1 MKRKLVLL
9 VCLAAT
15 VAGLSG
21 QSRGRGSSPAA
32 MPKPLDVYVLDPE
45 GGKATIFVA
54 PSGETL
60 LIDTGNGGTRDL
72 GRIVDAL
79 STLGIMKLDY
89 LLTTHYH
96 TDHMGSLLELA
107 RRVPIAHF
115 IDHGPTVEPSDDA
128 TEFQNA
134 YAELKSKAKYTV
146 PKPGDRIPVAGLD
159 WRIVT
164 SAGAVLKTP
173 LAGGGKPNPACKDY
187 VPHDPN
193 YNGGLENGQSVGSV
207 ITYGQFRAI
216 DLGDLLWNNEG
227 EMMCP
232 NNPIGTVDVYFVSHH
247 GMDYSGPAALVHGLH
262 PRVAIMQNGPRKGGA
277 PSAIQI
283 IRSSPGLEDLWQLHW
298 SYDGG
303 TEYNSAGMFI
313 ANTED
318 NSAVAAVLSSVP
330 QRGSAPLPGNRNANH
345 APAYWIK
352 VSALP
357 DGTFTVTNSRNN
369 FAKTYMKR

>member
-9 VCLAAT
+9 FCLAAT

-21 QSRGRGSSPAA
+21 QSRGLGST
-32 MPKPLDVYVLDPE
+32 PKPLDVYVLDPE

-72 GRIVDAL
+72 GRIIDAL
-79 STLGIMKLDY
+79 STLGITKLDY

-96 TDHMGSLLELA
+96 GDHMGALLELA

-128 TEFQNA
+128 TKFQNA

-164 SAGAVLKTP
+164 SAGEVLKTP

-277 PSAIQI
+277 SSAIQI

-313 ANTED
+313 ANVED
-318 NSAVAAVLSSVP
+318 NS
-330 QRGSAPLPGNRNANH
+330 NH